1 MRAKR
6 RRVLKGDEDAEEN
19 ETNGDDNVVRVD
31 NHCIYFHAEVT
42 RKTVNELIKAL
53 RVASV
58 NATRTGHSTIDL
70 FLHSDG
76 GDAFSGLSA
85 MDHVER
91 NMVPV
96 RTIAD
101 GCVASAA
108 TFILLAGSER
118 AALKHAWILIHQLSG
133 EVFGKYVELVEEG
146 KNSTAMMQQIKKIYE
161 NRTSECGKR
170 LDKLLKKEVQLDA
183 ILAQRLGLVQ
193 TIL

>member
-6 RRVLKGDEDAEEN
+6 RRVVKGEEDAEEI
-19 ETNGDDNVVRVD
+19 ETGDYDNVVRVD

-58 NATRTGHSTIDL
+58 NATRTGHARIDL
-70 FLHSDG
+70 LLHSDG

-91 NMVPV
+91 NLVPV

-101 GCVASAA
+101 GFVASAA
-108 TFILLAGSER
+108 TFILLAGRER
-118 AALKHAWILIHQLSG
+118 AALKHSWILIHQLSG
-133 EVFGKYVELVEEG
+133 EVFGKYVELVEEV
-146 KNSTAMMQQIKKIYE
+146 KNSTAMMQQIKEIYE
-161 NRTSECGKR
+161 NRTSVCGKR
-170 LDKLLKKEVQLDA
+170 LDNLLKKEMQLNA
-183 ILAQRLGLVQ
+183 SRAQRLGLVQ

>member
-108 TFILLAGSER
+108 TFKPYQRVRQAAGQAFKKGGAARRHSR
-118 AALKHAWILIHQLSG
+118 AAARAGADDTL
-133 EVFGKYVELVEEG
+133 
-146 KNSTAMMQQIKKIYE
+146 
-161 NRTSECGKR
+161 
-170 LDKLLKKEVQLDA
+170 A
-183 ILAQRLGLVQ
+183 INWRF
-193 TIL
+193 